1 MATKIKR
8 IALIGPESSGKTTLA
23 KELAS
28 HFNTVWNPEFARDYI
43 AAIHRTYTYEDIL
56 LCISSQ
62 QEAEMEL
69 TKKANTYLF
78 ADTELILHKIW
89 MEDVFKKSP
98 KLIDERIIETKYDYY
113 LLTAPDLPFVPD
125 SVRENPTRLTY
136 FFNLYK
142 SELEKFRLP
151 FGIVTGIGKAR
162 FSEALRLIKASGV

>member
-1 MATKIKR
+1 MATNIKR

-43 AAIHRTYTYEDIL
+43 AAINRPYTYEDIL
-56 LCISSQ
+56 LCISRQ

-98 KLIDERIIETKYDYY
+98 KLIDERIIETKYDFY
-113 LLTAPDLPFVPD
+113 LLTSPDLPFIPD
-125 SVRENPTRLTY
+125 SVRENPHRRDY
-136 FFNLYK
+136 FLNLYK
-142 SELEKFRLP
+142 NALEKFGFKYVLISGEGRLENAIEYIR
-151 FGIVTGIGKAR
+151 GNM
-162 FSEALRLIKASGV
+162 